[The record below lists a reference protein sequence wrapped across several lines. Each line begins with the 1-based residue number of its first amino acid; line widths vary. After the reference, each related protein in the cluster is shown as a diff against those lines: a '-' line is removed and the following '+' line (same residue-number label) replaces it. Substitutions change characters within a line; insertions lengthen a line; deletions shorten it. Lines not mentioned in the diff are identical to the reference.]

1 MLHSKLILYNFK
13 GMKNMKKSYYSYA
26 ENGKLVINN
35 NGTTDYVKSDEEL
48 RTYDFE
54 NTVFIYF
61 QDNENNAKIFCNSEN
76 NLKLN

>member
-1 MLHSKLILYNFK
+1 
-13 GMKNMKKSYYSYA
+13 MKNMKKSYYSYA